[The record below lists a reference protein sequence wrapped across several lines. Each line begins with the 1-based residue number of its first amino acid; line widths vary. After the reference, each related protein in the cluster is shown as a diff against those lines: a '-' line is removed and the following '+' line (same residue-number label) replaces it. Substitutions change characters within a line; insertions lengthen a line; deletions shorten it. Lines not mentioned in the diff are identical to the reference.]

1 MTARIEVALHDAA
14 DTPLGELVA
23 LVPSSSRVLLRYG
36 LDYCCGGAQTLED
49 ACQAKDLEVARVLL
63 ELREVS
69 GEAPAM
75 PWETASVQEIIAHIL
90 KVYHAPLRE
99 ELTQLVVMAEK
110 VLGVHGPK
118 DPIRLT
124 RLRDHLLE
132 FKDELEFHMEKEE
145 MVLFPWIATGRQPP
159 PGPPIVVMEDEHLKA
174 TESLAQLR
182 TLTDNFHPPEDACAT
197 WRNLYERLEAS
208 DHTLRAHIHLENHV
222 LFPRA
227 TATT

>member
-1 MTARIEVALHDAA
+1 MTARNEVALHDAA

-49 ACQAKDLEVARVLL
+49 ACQTQGLEVERVLL

-99 ELTQLVVMAEK
+99 GALPRGSRWQTSSPRSTRCLPTSL
-110 VLGVHGPK
+110 LGSGAPCH
-118 DPIRLT
+118 
-124 RLRDHLLE
+124 
-132 FKDELEFHMEKEE
+132 
-145 MVLFPWIATGRQPP
+145 
-159 PGPPIVVMEDEHLKA
+159 
-174 TESLAQLR
+174 
-182 TLTDNFHPPEDACAT
+182 
-197 WRNLYERLEAS
+197 
-208 DHTLRAHIHLENHV
+208 
-222 LFPRA
+222 
-227 TATT
+227 